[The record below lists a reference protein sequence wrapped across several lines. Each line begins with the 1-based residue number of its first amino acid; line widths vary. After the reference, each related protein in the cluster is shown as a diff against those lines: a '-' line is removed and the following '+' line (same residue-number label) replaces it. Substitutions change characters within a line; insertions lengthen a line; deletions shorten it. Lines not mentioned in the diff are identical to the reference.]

1 VPTTRRLDLNVDDKV
16 NTSTVTLALTGY
28 TAEVL
33 SVNVILYYE
42 LDVPSMNKVVSQAV
56 QFNLNGN
63 VGSGSISGVLKA

>member
-1 VPTTRRLDLNVDDKV
+1 VPTSRRLDLNVDDKV
-16 NTSTVTLALTGY
+16 NTSTVTLTLTGY

-33 SVNVILYYE
+33 SVNVILYYD

>member
-1 VPTTRRLDLNVDDKV
+1 MPTSRRLDLNVDDKV
-16 NTSTVTLALTGY
+16 NTSTVTLTLTGY

-33 SVNVILYYE
+33 SVNVILYYD

>member
-1 VPTTRRLDLNVDDKV
+1 LNVDDKV
-16 NTSTVTLALTGY
+16 NTSTVTLTLTGY

-33 SVNVILYYE
+33 SVNVILYYD